1 MNVLPDKW
9 AIRREAERLFVQYN
23 ISNGALYPYG
33 FGFLSK
39 ADQKP
44 WMDKAELS
52 LRVSLPKPSSEVS
65 A

>member
-1 MNVLPDKW
+1 MSDQYE
-9 AIRREAERLFVQYN
+9 IRREAERLFVQHN

-44 WMDKAELS
+44 WMNRAELS
-52 LRVSLPKPSSEVS
+52 LRIGVPKPSVGEV
-65 A
+65 